1 MTFTSPESIDFSSIK
16 TGRRNSL
23 DRSVS
28 LSGKFVADSVSAAKV
43 LRDVLLYPE
52 NMNKVKLNEF
62 GILMQDFLVSELAR
76 ANVTELPELLL
87 EGEE

>member
-1 MTFTSPESIDFSSIK
+1 MVSPAYVASEFAV
-16 TGRRNSL
+16 R
-23 DRSVS
+23 VS
-28 LSGKFVADSVSAAKV
+28 LNASVDMVKMAAGDPDAARV

>member
-1 MTFTSPESIDFSSIK
+1 MGIIKAYKFTDGFDFDLIRKEVVGTF
-16 TGRRNSL
+16 R
-23 DRSVS
+23 
-28 LSGKFVADSVSAAKV
+28 AKV
-43 LRDVLLYPE
+43 LKDVLLYPE